1 MSNEESS
8 SVVKK
13 GDVIR
18 IEYDAFIEESG
29 ELFDTT
35 SEESAKDAGIF
46 NEKYNY
52 GPIALRVG
60 GGTVFPGLDE
70 AFEGVEIG
78 VESEIV
84 IPPEQA
90 AGERDPK
97 LVELHSM
104 REFLRQEIQPQ
115 VGMEVSLGQ
124 RRGVVTAVTAG
135 RVRVDFN
142 NQLAGKELKYT
153 FKVVEIVSEPDA
165 KAMAVIEMDYGTS
178 EGFEVE
184 IGDVVVIKLPDVC
197 KYDQKW
203 MLSKY
208 RIVADMREAF
218 GVDTVQFIEE
228 YAQPK
233 VEETASGEDFT
244 EEELV
249 EEELAPEE
257 IPPEEPDE

>member
-8 SVVKK
+8 SVVNK

-18 IEYDAFIEESG
+18 IEYDAFIEETG

-35 SEESAKDAGIF
+35 SADSAKDAGIF
-46 NEKYNY
+46 NEKYTY

-70 AFEGVEIG
+70 AIEGAEVG
-78 VESEIV
+78 VDKDVV
-84 IPPEQA
+84 IPPEKA
-90 AGERDPK
+90 AGDRDPK

-104 REFLRQEIQPQ
+104 REFLKQDIQPQ
-115 VGMEVSLGQ
+115 VGVEVSLGQ
-124 RRGVVTAVTAG
+124 RRGVITAVTAG

-142 NQLAGKELKYT
+142 NQLAGKDLKYA
-153 FKVVEIVSEPDA
+153 FKVIEVVSEQDEKA
-165 KAMAVIEMDYGTS
+165 KAVLEMDYGTS

-184 IGDVVVIKLPDVC
+184 FADDVVMIKMPDVC

-208 RIVADMREAF
+208 RVVSDMRETF
-218 GVDTVQFIEE
+218 GVGTVQFIEE
-228 YAQPK
+228 YAQMAAEP
-233 VEETASGEDFT
+233 VPEESAEAA
-244 EEELV
+244 EEEIA
-249 EEELAPEE
+249 EEEIAPEE
-257 IPPEEPDE
+257 IVPEE

>member
-8 SVVKK
+8 SVVKN

-18 IEYDAFIEESG
+18 IEYDAFIEETG

-70 AFEGVEIG
+70 AIEGTEVG
-78 VESEIV
+78 ADNDVV
-84 IPPEQA
+84 IPPEKA

-104 REFLRQEIQPQ
+104 REFLKQDIQPQ
-115 VGMEVSLGQ
+115 VGVEVSLGQ
-124 RRGVVTAVTAG
+124 RRGYITAVTAG

-142 NQLAGKELKYT
+142 NQLAGKDLKYT
-153 FKVVEIVSEPDA
+153 FKVVEVVTEQEDKA
-165 KAMAVIEMDYGTS
+165 KAVLEMGYGTS
-178 EGFEVE
+178 EGFEFEVGE
-184 IGDVVVIKLPDVC
+184 DTIVIKMPDVC

-208 RIVADMREAF
+208 RVVSDMREAF

-228 YAQPK
+228 YAQAK
-233 VEETASGEDFT
+233 VEEPAEVIT
-244 EEELV
+244 EEEIL
-249 EEELAPEE
+249 
-257 IPPEEPDE
+257 PDE